1 MSATVQA
8 PAQPSFKSEK
18 DDPKQRLKRIA
29 RRGLPPF
36 PQTALELTKV
46 LGASP
51 DVQKAGRLIC
61 TDPTLSS
68 QVLRMCN
75 SPMFGLRSRVISIEQ
90 AAVLLGAERLRNLA
104 VTSSMADFASKALP
118 EAEMNAFWQHSFMAA
133 MLAQFLAKRL
143 EYFEKGHAYIAGLLH
158 DIGQIPQWMLAIED
172 RGKTQ
177 AASPAGWID
186 NPRIEC
192 EYFRIDHCE
201 LGGGMAGFWDFLP
214 SFVDAL
220 NNHHTPENAKH
231 DSVLV
236 RIVGAV
242 EFFLLAKH
250 QNMSS
255 LSEDALPGGDIQ
267 LMERAQTLKQIG
279 EGLCGEI
286 EWPYVEEALENEYTR
301 ILSLVQSGLKGVLAR
316 GDA

>member
-1 MSATVQA
+1 MSATVQPPA
-8 PAQPSFKSEK
+8 PPNFKSEK
-18 DDPKQRLKRIA
+18 EESKQRLKRIV
-29 RRGLPPF
+29 RKGLPPF
-36 PQTALELTKV
+36 PQTPLELTKV

-104 VTSSMADFASKALP
+104 VTSAMVDFASKALP
-118 EAEMNAFWQHSFMAA
+118 ESEMNAFWQHSFMAA

-143 EYFEKGHAYIAGLLH
+143 EYFEKDQAYIAGLLH
-158 DIGQIPQWMLAIED
+158 DIGQIPQWMLVIED
-172 RGKTQ
+172 RGKPQ
-177 AASPAGWID
+177 AAPPAAWPD

-192 EYFRIDHCE
+192 EYFGIDHCE
-201 LGGGMAGFWDFLP
+201 LGGTMAGFWDFLP

-236 RIVGAV
+236 RMVGTI

-250 QNMSS
+250 QNISS
-255 LSEDALPGGDIQ
+255 PSEDLPPGGDIQ
-267 LMERAQTLKQIG
+267 RIERAQTLRQIG

-286 EWPYVEEALENEYTR
+286 EWPYVEEALQDEYTR
-301 ILSLVQSGLKGVLAR
+301 ILPLVQTGLKGVLAR

>member
-1 MSATVQA
+1 MSAMVQPPA
-8 PAQPSFKSEK
+8 PPNFKSEK
-18 DDPKQRLKRIA
+18 EESKQRLKRIV
-29 RRGLPPF
+29 RKGLPPF

-143 EYFEKGHAYIAGLLH
+143 EYFEKDQAYIAGLLH
-158 DIGQIPQWMLAIED
+158 DIGQIPQWMLVIED
-172 RGKTQ
+172 RGKPQ
-177 AASPAGWID
+177 AAPPAGWVD

-192 EYFRIDHCE
+192 EYFGIDHCE
-201 LGGGMAGFWDFLP
+201 LGGSMAGFWDFLP
-214 SFVDAL
+214 SFVDVL

-231 DSVLV
+231 DPVLV
-236 RIVGAV
+236 RMVGTI
-242 EFFLLAKH
+242 EFFLLARH
-250 QNMSS
+250 PNISS
-255 LSEDALPGGDIQ
+255 PSEDAPPGGDIQ
-267 LMERAQTLKQIG
+267 RIERAQTLQQLG

-286 EWPYVEEALENEYTR
+286 EWPYVEEALENEYAR
-301 ILSLVQSGLKGVLAR
+301 ILPVVQTGLKGVLAR
-316 GDA
+316 SDA